1 MALLIKKEEKKEGG
15 RGRLVVNR
23 KELRIKLIANAF
35 HTYAAAECPPGC
47 TPGVTRH
54 NISRHGKNVT
64 HKIACMLDLYQHL
77 SNKTMSV
84 TKSNVGDLGAKCASR
99 SELRI

>member
-35 HTYAAAECPPGC
+35 HTYAA
-47 TPGVTRH
+47 RH
-54 NISRHGKNVT
+54 YISRHGKNVT

-84 TKSNVGDLGAKCASR
+84 TKSNVGDLGADGASR